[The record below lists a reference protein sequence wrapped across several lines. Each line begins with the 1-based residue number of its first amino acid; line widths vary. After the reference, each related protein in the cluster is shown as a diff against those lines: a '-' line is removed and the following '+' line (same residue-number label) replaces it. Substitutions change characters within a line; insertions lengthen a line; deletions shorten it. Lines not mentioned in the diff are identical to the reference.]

1 MQYIFSEMN
10 PLINQLKNRN
20 LFLLL
25 DFDGTLAPIA
35 QKPQDAAISS
45 ETREVLVRISKECK
59 VQVAVISGRALRD
72 IKQVVAVDGIIYAG
86 NHGMEMEGLDFKF
99 EYPLPREYR
108 DHLKQISNI
117 LHQNLAG
124 IEGVFFED
132 KGYCLCIH
140 YREVAPDKIPLLNDH
155 FKQAVSYFLQNNLI
169 QLHHEKMVFEIR
181 PPLTWD
187 KGMAVLWLLE
197 RQSVLMPG
205 ADMYPVYIGDDQT
218 DEDAFEA
225 LKNTGLT
232 VVVGKTEQS
241 CAQYYLRD
249 TVDVTQFLR
258 QIADAI
264 KS

>member
-1 MQYIFSEMN
+1 MN
-10 PLINQLKNRN
+10 SVINQLKNRN

-35 QKPQDAAISS
+35 QKPQDAAISA

-59 VQVAVISGRALRD
+59 LQVAVISGRALRD

-99 EYPLPREYR
+99 EYPLPRGYR
-108 DHLKQISNI
+108 DNLKQIRDT

-140 YREVAPDKIPLLNDH
+140 YRQVARGKLSFLKDC
-155 FKQAVSYFLQNNLI
+155 FKRAISLFVQNNAVKLCYG
-169 QLHHEKMVFEIR
+169 KKVFEVR
-181 PPLTWD
+181 PPLEWD

-197 RQSVLMPG
+197 RQSVLRPG
-205 ADMYPVYIGDDQT
+205 AGTYPVYIGDDQT
-218 DEDAFEA
+218 DEDAFKA

-249 TVDVTQFLR
+249 TVDVTRFLR